1 MMEDETGF
9 LSRDDE
15 KEELKLERIT
25 KLLSNIL
32 TDLNEKKVTTIIGMS
47 SVRFKFSIKNNCC
60 NFRGRNHNLP
70 ENTES

>member
-25 KLLSNIL
+25 KLLGNIL
-32 TDLNEKKVTTIIGMS
+32 SDLNEKKVTTIIGNIDS
-47 SVRFKFSIKNNCC
+47 NC
-60 NFRGRNHNLP
+60 
-70 ENTES
+70 